1 MADYYCTGIDGTAG
15 ASLAASV
22 NCVLQTEVHHLK
34 AVVAQKTSI
43 YVPLQLEN
51 PGVTSFQAAVSN
63 REIPG
68 SETQIANI
76 TVLEGVDQAI
86 LIIPGCIPANQLY
99 TFQLE
104 AFTGMYNYL
113 IFNP

>member
-1 MADYYCTGIDGTAG
+1 M
-15 ASLAASV
+15 
-22 NCVLQTEVHHLK
+22 
-34 AVVAQKTSI
+34 
-43 YVPLQLEN
+43 PLQLEN
-51 PGVTSFQAAVSN
+51 PGVTNFQAAVSN

-113 IFNP
+113 IFNS